1 MTNCKAEKKGNKNMI
16 KNERPSYFA
25 VITADVR
32 YDKRLRANEKLL
44 YGEITALCNK
54 TGECWASNK
63 YFADLYGV
71 TTQAVSKWVT
81 NLRKCGYISVSIHYK
96 DGTKEIDK
104 RTIKLSGACGNV
116 VTNDCE
122 AVTNDLWVLTNDC
135 EGIVQKIK
143 ENNTRLNNTNEYI
156 NIKESKKEESNNTQN
171 QQVEI
176 SEELKQMQKEIEQ
189 LKAENEKLKTKK
201 EKPKKQTKS
210 YDEQITEYTENE
222 ELQNAL
228 KAFVQMRAFIKKP
241 LTEYGLKLLLNKLSK
256 IGRTDAE
263 KIAIVNRSV
272 EHNWQGFFEIKEETS
287 YQKSAQPEKKYDQNG
302 YESEEEFM
310 KMFYGK

>member
-1 MTNCKAEKKGNKNMI
+1 MTDCKAEKEGNKNMNDNRDF
-16 KNERPSYFA
+16 K
-25 VITADVR
+25 
-32 YDKRLRANEKLL
+32 
-44 YGEITALCNK
+44 
-54 TGECWASNK
+54 
-63 YFADLYGV
+63 GV
-71 TTQAVSKWVT
+71 W
-81 NLRKCGYISVSIHYK
+81 IP
-96 DGTKEIDK
+96 KEVWLD
-104 RTIKLSGACGNV
+104 
-116 VTNDCE
+116 
-122 AVTNDLWVLTNDC
+122 
-135 EGIVQKIK
+135 
-143 ENNTRLNNTNEYI
+143 TRLNALDKVILMEIDSLDQGEKGCYASNENLATFCQCSKTKVSTAISKLIECGYVYI
-156 NIKESKKEESNNTQN
+156 QNFDGRKRELKSRLSNFERQNIKNCNADIQNLKESNTYRNTDNNTVSNKKERKSK
-171 QQVEI
+171 
-176 SEELKQMQKEIEQ
+176 S
-189 LKAENEKLKTKK
+189 
-201 EKPKKQTKS
+201 KS
-210 YDEQITEYTENE
+210 YDEQIAEYTQNE

>member
-1 MTNCKAEKKGNKNMI
+1 MIEDTEKEGSKNM
-16 KNERPSYFA
+16 NENRDF
-25 VITADVR
+25 
-32 YDKRLRANEKLL
+32 K
-44 YGEITALCNK
+44 
-54 TGECWASNK
+54 
-63 YFADLYGV
+63 GV
-71 TTQAVSKWVT
+71 WIPKKVW
-81 NLRKCGYISVSIHYK
+81 L
-96 DGTKEIDK
+96 D
-104 RTIKLSGACGNV
+104 
-116 VTNDCE
+116 
-122 AVTNDLWVLTNDC
+122 
-135 EGIVQKIK
+135 
-143 ENNTRLNNTNEYI
+143 TRLNALDKVILMEIDSLDQGEKGCYASNEHLAEFCQCSKTKVSTAISKLIECGYLYIQNFDGRKRELKSRVSNFERQNIKKCNADIQNLKESNTYRNTN
-156 NIKESKKEESNNTQN
+156 NNTNNTVSKKERKSK
-171 QQVEI
+171 
-176 SEELKQMQKEIEQ
+176 S
-189 LKAENEKLKTKK
+189 
-201 EKPKKQTKS
+201 KS
-210 YDEQITEYTENE
+210 YDEQIAEYTGNE